1 MIFRMT
7 FAVAVLAGVSALAA
21 DLEPTLGKKGKLLL
35 DESFASA
42 AVAKE
47 WTHAVGKV
55 AVVDGALSVAEQKAD
70 KHVCA
75 VRRKVAV
82 KDAAVQFEFTFD
94 GARLLHFG
102 YDPAPGELKK
112 KGHLFSVVVTPESWS
127 IIEHNDKANPESK
140 QKVHARGATT
150 FEQGRTYTML
160 VECRGPNVVASIA
173 GKEPLKA
180 TASDFAVKK
189 PALVF
194 RVGNEDGK
202 AVRIDNVKVWEL
214 E

>member
-1 MIFRMT
+1 MAFRTT
-7 FAVAVLAGVSALAA
+7 FMVAVLAGVTAVAA
-21 DLEPTLGKKGKLLL
+21 DMEPALGKKGKLLL
-35 DESFASA
+35 EESFSSA
-42 AVAKE
+42 AAAKD

-55 AVVDGALSVAEQKAD
+55 AVVDGALSVAEQQAD

-82 KDAAVQFEFTFD
+82 QDAAVQFEFTFD
-94 GARLLHFG
+94 GAKLLHFG

-127 IIEHNDKANPESK
+127 IIEHNDKADPQSK
-140 QKVHARGATT
+140 QKVHVRQATK
-150 FEQGRTYTML
+150 FEQVRTYVML
-160 VECRGPNVVASIA
+160 VECRGPNVAASVA

-194 RVGNEDGK
+194 RVGNDDGK
-202 AVRIDNVKVWEL
+202 SVRIDNVKVWEL

>member
-1 MIFRMT
+1 MTFRLM
-7 FAVAVLAGVSALAA
+7 FAVAVLVCLSASAA
-21 DLEPTLGKKGKLLL
+21 DLEPGLGKKGKLLL
-35 DESFASA
+35 DESFSSA
-42 AVAKE
+42 DVAKD

-55 AVVDGALSVAEQKAD
+55 SVVDGALSMAEQKAD
-70 KHVCA
+70 KHACA
-75 VRRKVAV
+75 VRRKVEV

-94 GARLLHFG
+94 DARMLHFG

-127 IIEHNDKANPESK
+127 LVEHNDKANPESK
-140 QKVHARGATT
+140 QKVHTKVATK
-150 FEQGRTYTML
+150 FEQGKKYVML
-160 VECRGPNVVASIA
+160 VECRGPNVVASVA

-180 TASDFAVKK
+180 TASDFAVRK

-194 RVGNEDGK
+194 RVGNDDGH
-202 AVRIDNVKVWEL
+202 AVRIDNVKVWAL